1 MNTIG
6 KAQLRLVIRVV
17 LSQTVCAALAAMTF
31 WWLEGAAAG
40 ASGLAGGLIAATG
53 SGLFGWRLFAPGIAP
68 AAVLRRALFAA
79 ESLKWFWYVVA
90 VWAALARLRCAPLP
104 LLTGLAVAQFGYWFG
119 LVGMKRG

>member
-1 MNTIG
+1 MNTVG
-6 KAQLRLVIRVV
+6 KAQLRLVIRVA
-17 LSQTVCAALAAMTF
+17 LSQTICAALAGAAF
-31 WWLEGAAAG
+31 WRIEDAAAG
-40 ASGLAGGLIAATG
+40 ASALAGGLIAAIG

-90 VWAALARLRCAPLP
+90 VWVALARLRCAPLP
-104 LLTGLAVAQFGYWFG
+104 LLTGLAVAQFGYWFA